1 MEDEV
6 NITLEHKKLLIQRN
20 ITEVN
25 GSIYDATIKKRVSVI
40 TKDKA
45 MEDNCNKNLE
55 GLVKMRD
62 EFEKI
67 LREIEV
73 EIAK

>member
-1 MEDEV
+1 MED
-6 NITLEHKKLLIQRN
+6 ITLEHKKLLIQRN

-25 GSIYDATIKKRVSVI
+25 GSIYDATIKKRVAVI

-45 MEDNCNKNLE
+45 MEDNCNKSLE

-67 LREIEV
+67 LKEV
-73 EIAK
+73 EETK